1 MGNRTIGD
9 CQSAIETL
17 EFENRSLKTDMH
29 RKEFFTKIVGVT
41 FENGD
46 GISRQQILEEIADD
60 IVHNGLMKLH
70 VLRDNENPHDA
81 NAIAVFDKEYRQ
93 IGFLSRDIASQL
105 APMIDKQQIERMECE
120 VTEVTGLGVDENY
133 GLNIRFTYW
142 EKS

>member
-1 MGNRTIGD
+1 M
-9 CQSAIETL
+9 L
-17 EFENRSLKTDMH
+17 

-46 GISRQQILEEIADD
+46 GLSRQQILEEIADD

-70 VLRDNENPHDA
+70 VLRDQENPHDA
-81 NAIAVFDKEYRQ
+81 NAIAIFDKEYRQ
-93 IGFLSRDIASQL
+93 VGFLSRDVASQL
-105 APMIDKQQIERMECE
+105 APMIDRQQIERMECE